1 MSATYTTTA
10 IPTMSLQAAPLQ
22 ASAQHA
28 GSDDELLQLFRQVT
42 ISGSSAHDVSEQQI
56 RKAFKQ
62 EISRPLGRQVL
73 EASLKQANACRCYHW
88 EYNDH
93 INGNVTIS
101 RVQLSFKLTSSSM
114 GQSVSG
120 DAYGFFRPNSGHIK
134 YVKMPLPCSS
144 EMTGEC

>member
-88 EYNDH
+88 EYNDQ
-93 INGNVTIS
+93 INGNVTTS
-101 RVQLSFKLTSSSM
+101 RVKLSFKLSSSSM

-120 DAYGFFRPNSGHIK
+120 DVYGFFRPNSGYIK
-134 YVKMPLPCSS
+134 YVEVPLPCSS